1 MNQLFSGSWSG
12 LEGFMKNR
20 KKWTDK
26 KEVDRELRT
35 LKGYALHKDVRKKF
49 KRRRIMVNF
58 QNEIFA
64 ADLKDVQKLADDN
77 LCYRFI
83 LVVTDGLSKKLYTA
97 LLKDKTSKSM
107 IKGFKK
113 VFKAAGA
120 TPRFLFVDRG
130 NEFIGKEVQ
139 TFLKEKRI
147 KTYHVYSHIKSS
159 WAERQ
164 IRNLYTKLA
173 RYMTQK
179 ETNKFY
185 DVVDSFVKSI
195 NNSYNRSIKMPP
207 NAVTKATEN
216 EAWNNLYSDYLEEIK
231 KPRPPPKFA
240 RGSVVR
246 ISKEKLLFAKVTV
259 EKNFIVIGRK
269 NCRNVLL
276 VTKCI
281 MHC

>member
-1 MNQLFSGSWSG
+1 MSEIRKSYLNQLFSGSYSG
-12 LEGFMKNR
+12 ASGFMKNR
-20 KKWTDK
+20 KKWTNK
-26 KEVDRELRT
+26 KEVESELAK

-49 KRRRIMVNF
+49 KRRRIMVNMI
-58 QNEIFA
+58 NEIFA
-64 ADLKDVQKLADDN
+64 ADLKDTQKLADDN

-113 VFKAAGA
+113 IFKQAGA

-130 NEFIGKEVQ
+130 NEFVAKEVQ
-139 TFLKEKRI
+139 KFLKEKRI

-164 IRNLYTKLA
+164 IRNLYSKLA
-173 RYMTQK
+173 RYMTQR
-179 ETNKFY
+179 ETNKYY
-185 DVVDSFVKSI
+185 DVIDSFVKAI

-207 NAVTKATEN
+207 NSVTKETEY

-231 KPRPPPKFA
+231 MPRKPPKFTK
-240 RGSVVR
+240 GSVVR
-246 ISKEKLLFAKVTV
+246 ISKEKLIFQKVCDDY
-259 EKNFIVIGRK
+259 FI
-269 NCRNVLL
+269 
-276 VTKCI
+276 
-281 MHC
+281 